1 MKINVKEDL
10 KELVNFES
18 NKDDIKMVNAAGDV
32 KEDKYDGPTYL
43 AIFTWIYALCT
54 SRYKTPRLFG
64 EISKYTLYVWVVGLV
79 LMFLLGSFGNG
90 LATLLDI
97 YFCVWCVISWRR
109 LYVKVL
115 TEEGYKPVATSTVSA
130 TSNTNSHPTAPHAH
144 A

>member
-64 EISKYTLYVWVVGLV
+64 EIFKYTLYVWVVGLV
-79 LMFLLGSFGNG
+79 LMSETWKLRDRLIPWYHKAHFNYFKH
-90 LATLLDI
+90 LA
-97 YFCVWCVISWRR
+97 CC
-109 LYVKVL
+109 
-115 TEEGYKPVATSTVSA
+115 
-130 TSNTNSHPTAPHAH
+130 
-144 A
+144 

>member
-18 NKDDIKMVNAAGDV
+18 NKDDIRMVNAAGDV

-64 EISKYTLYVWVVGLV
+64 EIFKYTLYVWVVGLV

-90 LATLLDI
+90 LATL
-97 YFCVWCVISWRR
+97 
-109 LYVKVL
+109 
-115 TEEGYKPVATSTVSA
+115 
-130 TSNTNSHPTAPHAH
+130 
-144 A
+144 

>member
-18 NKDDIKMVNAAGDV
+18 NKDDIRMVNAAGDV

-64 EISKYTLYVWVVGLV
+64 EIFKYTLYVWVVGLV
-79 LMFLLGSFGNG
+79 LMFLLGVVLGTVLLLCWTFIFVFGASFLG
-90 LATLLDI
+90 AA
-97 YFCVWCVISWRR
+97 C
-109 LYVKVL
+109 
-115 TEEGYKPVATSTVSA
+115 TSRY
-130 TSNTNSHPTAPHAH
+130 
-144 A
+144 